1 MRPTLLAISAG
12 ALVLA
17 ACGGSTSGVST
28 ADVQRFDTVS
38 LQVGTTVTTYGT
50 QAASMQDVVACDSL
64 QATYD
69 GEVRPMVGVLM
80 SMGGRMDHQMD
91 GMGHMS
97 DGDMGCSADAMQA
110 ELDRHRGAACTSA
123 DVTVDRAEAARHVA
137 AMGQWA
143 AHEAARAQ
151 ETGSMMGMMGMGGT
165 GGSVAGHCVHG
176 ADGTFTF
183 QP

>member
-1 MRPTLLAISAG
+1 MRPTLLAFSAL
-12 ALVLA
+12 ALALA
-17 ACGGSTSGVST
+17 ACGGSTSGVSN

-38 LQVGTTVTTYGT
+38 LQVGTTATAYGT
-50 QAASMQDVVACDSL
+50 QAATMPDVVTCDSL

-69 GEVRPMVGVLM
+69 GQVRPMVGVLM
-80 SMGGRMDHQMD
+80 SMGGRMDRQMD

-97 DGDMGCSADAMQA
+97 DGDMACSADAMQA
-110 ELDRHRGAACTSA
+110 ELDRHRGAACTSVDLA
-123 DVTVDRAEAARHVA
+123 VDRAEAARHVT

-151 ETGSMMGMMGMGGT
+151 EMGEMMGMMGGSGGQ
-165 GGSVAGHCVHG
+165 VAGHCLRN